1 MSDAK
6 EFEEELKAGLKGIV
20 DDSRLEQ
27 LFEYTLRCADVF
39 YFRQALLPGSGGRA
53 SKVDPEVRREIIAE
67 WVQQNL
73 KIDLGILEDTIALEK
88 RHAALSATQNSIL
101 VALEGRFGAKA
112 RTLETRALHGWL
124 AHTPEAEAKSPPH
137 PPFGHLL
144 PRGEGDGFYHLAPW
158 GEVGRRPGEGGPRV
172 CQPIVN
178 RSKIKA
184 IGIFEDDRL
193 DELLQHAATCRT
205 LDSFRKQPAQ

>member
-88 RHAALSATQNSIL
+88 CDAGAVGDAKLDPRR
-101 VALEGRFGAKA
+101 LEGRFGAKA
-112 RTLETRALHGWL
+112 RTLETRSASRLACAHAGGRSEIAPSSALR
-124 AHTPEAEAKSPPH
+124 APSPQ
-137 PPFGHLL
+137 
-144 PRGEGDGFYHLAPW
+144 
-158 GEVGRRPGEGGPRV
+158 GRRGRVFTTSPLGERSAEGRV
-172 CQPIVN
+172 RGV
-178 RSKIKA
+178 
-184 IGIFEDDRL
+184 
-193 DELLQHAATCRT
+193 HACA
-205 LDSFRKQPAQ
+205 SQS

>member
-1 MSDAK
+1 MIGEDAKPWPNRLRTSSSSPTRSGKLREARREDILKVLLIRFVSDAK

-101 VALEGRFGAKA
+101 VVA
-112 RTLETRALHGWL
+112 RM
-124 AHTPEAEAKSPPH
+124 
-137 PPFGHLL
+137 PFWGQSTNV
-144 PRGEGDGFYHLAPW
+144 GDQDQGYRYL
-158 GEVGRRPGEGGPRV
+158 
-172 CQPIVN
+172 
-178 RSKIKA
+178 
-184 IGIFEDDRL
+184 
-193 DELLQHAATCRT
+193 
-205 LDSFRKQPAQ
+205 

>member
-1 MSDAK
+1 MAKSPTNQQLIADSKREAARDARREDILKVLLIRFVSDEK

-73 KIDLGILEDTIALEK
+73 KIDLGILEDTIALEN
-88 RHAALSATQNSIL
+88 RHAALSATQDSIL
-101 VALEGRFGAKA
+101 VALECRFGAKA
-112 RTLETRALHGWL
+112 RTLET
-124 AHTPEAEAKSPPH
+124 
-137 PPFGHLL
+137 
-144 PRGEGDGFYHLAPW
+144 
-158 GEVGRRPGEGGPRV
+158 
-172 CQPIVN
+172 
-178 RSKIKA
+178 KIKA

-193 DELLQHAATCRT
+193 DELLKHAATCRT
-205 LDSFRKQPAQ
+205 LDSFRKQLAQ